1 MVRIA
6 VVEDNREDRKEIIDN
21 LNRYAWEEK
30 EEIII
35 SEFTNAIDFLD
46 QTYLNLD
53 MVFMDIQMPCMNGME
68 AAVEFRKRNTETVLI
83 FITNMNSYAVHG
95 YEVNALDY
103 IIKPI
108 RYYGFALKMKRAFG
122 TVKMRRGQQ
131 ILIRCKT
138 GLLKVSIHDIRY
150 VEVLGHKVIYHMP
163 EKTVET
169 YGSMKNVMENLQN
182 HGFALCNNCYCVN
195 LYYVTGVDGYL
206 AKLGD
211 TQLQISHP
219 RKKSFLKALNDY
231 VGGNSI

>member
-1 MVRIA
+1 MY
-6 VVEDNREDRKEIIDN
+6 N
-21 LNRYAWEEK
+21 
-30 EEIII
+30 
-35 SEFTNAIDFLD
+35 
-46 QTYLNLD
+46 
-53 MVFMDIQMPCMNGME
+53 
-68 AAVEFRKRNTETVLI
+68 
-83 FITNMNSYAVHG
+83 
-95 YEVNALDY
+95 
-103 IIKPI
+103 
-108 RYYGFALKMKRAFG
+108 

-150 VEVLGHKVIYHMP
+150 VEVLGHKVIYHMR

-231 VGGNSI
+231 VGGSSI